1 MSPRPSCHIRMEA
14 SRISPPL
21 LWQYFNSKQQSIYLN
36 VSISVTNPVA
46 RYHLF
51 KALGLG
57 SRLDAAV
64 AANRPLAF
72 SCLHL
77 NQYLPPLSMRI
88 VDVYPVIDI
97 LFHVSPLACATRPPW
112 PFPATASSAAT
123 RCTWNMF
130 SAALIFPLDSDLA
143 SACFR
148 AHVDDNIGRPAL
160 VGCDEALC
168 KCGDGALIANID
180 PIFNC
185 VRLFSILFF
194 YHFYP
199 PFFFSLF
206 SLFLCVFFRVIHVFI
221 HYYFFSFKWRI
232 FASTLLENA

>member
-1 MSPRPSCHIRMEA
+1 
-14 SRISPPL
+14 
-21 LWQYFNSKQQSIYLN
+21 
-36 VSISVTNPVA
+36 
-46 RYHLF
+46 
-51 KALGLG
+51 
-57 SRLDAAV
+57 
-64 AANRPLAF
+64 
-72 SCLHL
+72 
-77 NQYLPPLSMRI
+77 
-88 VDVYPVIDI
+88 
-97 LFHVSPLACATRPPW
+97 
-112 PFPATASSAAT
+112 
-123 RCTWNMF
+123 MF

-148 AHVDDNIGRPAL
+148 AHVDDNIGRLAL

-206 SLFLCVFFRVIHVFI
+206 SLFLCVFFVLFMYLFI
-221 HYYFFSFKWRI
+221 IISSLLNEEFLLLLCWKMPRLI
-232 FASTLLENA
+232 ANRTGFAI

>member
-185 VRLFSILFF
+185 VRLFSIL
-194 YHFYP
+194 Y
-199 PFFFSLF
+199 
-206 SLFLCVFFRVIHVFI
+206 FLSFLSPLLLLS
-221 HYYFFSFKWRI
+221 FFSFFVCFFSCYSCI
-232 FASTLLENA
+232 YSLLFLLF